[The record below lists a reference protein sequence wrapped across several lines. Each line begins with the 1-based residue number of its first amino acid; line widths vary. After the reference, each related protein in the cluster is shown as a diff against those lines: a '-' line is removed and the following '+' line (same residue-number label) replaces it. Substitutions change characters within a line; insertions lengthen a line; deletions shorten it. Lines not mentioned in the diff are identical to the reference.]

1 MNMSLNYCPR
11 SYLCYM
17 KFQLVYSV
25 FILFVLNFS
34 CKTPMPELSSE
45 AKLSKNKTISIRWTT
60 TDPILAK
67 VFPEVFPVPP
77 AVLLEDQVNIAD
89 LSTVPMPPPDPNQ
102 SPKIQKQ
109 KPQNPN
115 ELPRWDRGF
124 ELTNI
129 DNLTL
134 VIRNESQRPFTSIGI
149 SLLALTMLYYGT
161 METEAELVWTSGETN
176 LHRISFLRTKE
187 TIWAPMPF
195 YIGTGS
201 SIVAPILNSNRYP
214 SHLQKYCIQEKPSK
228 LRESTEQSYQKNC
241 KEYETFLKR
250 LLLQNYET
258 IHLQLTE
265 WEKRNQDWFQP

>member
-1 MNMSLNYCPR
+1 MKLHFV
-11 SYLCYM
+11 YL
-17 KFQLVYSV
+17 
-25 FILFVLNFS
+25 ILLFFGLHIS

-45 AKLSKNKTISIRWTT
+45 AKLSKNKTISIRWST

-77 AVLLEDQVNIAD
+77 AILIDDQVNVAD
-89 LSTVPMPPPDPNQ
+89 LTTVPLPPPDPNRLPQ
-102 SPKIQKQ
+102 IPQK
-109 KPQNPN
+109 KPHNPN

-134 VIRNESQRPFTSIGI
+134 VIRNESQRPFKSIGI
-149 SLLALTMLYYGT
+149 SLLALTMVYYGT

-176 LHRISFLRTKE
+176 LHRISFLSTHE

-214 SHLQKYCIQEKPSK
+214 SHLQKYCIQEKPTK
-228 LRESTEQSYQKNC
+228 VRESMEQTQTENC
-241 KEYETFLKR
+241 KEYETFLR
-250 LLLQNYET
+250 CLFLQNYDA
-258 IHLQLTE
+258 IHIQLTE

>member
-1 MNMSLNYCPR
+1 MKLQFVYYSLI
-11 SYLCYM
+11 
-17 KFQLVYSV
+17 LV
-25 FILFVLNFS
+25 ILNFS

-77 AVLLEDQVNIAD
+77 AVLIEDQENIAD
-89 LSTVPMPPPDPNQ
+89 LSSVPLPPPDPNQ
-102 SPKIQKQ
+102 SPKIS
-109 KPQNPN
+109 KPTPLNPN

-134 VIRNESQRPFTSIGI
+134 VIRNESQRPFKSIGI
-149 SLLALTMLYYGT
+149 SLLALTMVYYGT

-176 LHRISFLRTKE
+176 LHRISFLSTYE

-201 SIVAPILNSNRYP
+201 SLVAPIFNVNRYP
-214 SHLQKYCIQEKPSK
+214 SNLQKFCIQEKPSK
-228 LRESTEQSYQKNC
+228 LRESLEQSQNENC

-250 LLLQNYET
+250 SFLHNYET
-258 IHLQLTE
+258 IHLQLTQ

>member
-1 MNMSLNYCPR
+1 MKLPFKYFSL
-11 SYLCYM
+11 L
-17 KFQLVYSV
+17 
-25 FILFVLNFS
+25 LFVLNLM

-45 AKLSKNKTISIRWTT
+45 AKLSKNKTISIRWST

-77 AVLLEDQVNIAD
+77 AILIEDQMDVAD
-89 LSTVPMPPPDPNQ
+89 LTTIPLPPPDPSQ
-102 SPKIQKQ
+102 SPQIPKQ
-109 KPQNPN
+109 KPINPN

-134 VIRNESQRPFTSIGI
+134 VIRNESQRPFKSIGI
-149 SLLALTMLYYGT
+149 SLLALTMVYYGT

-176 LHRISFLRTKE
+176 LHRISFLSTFE

-201 SIVAPILNSNRYP
+201 SIVAPILNANRYP
-214 SHLQKYCIQEKPSK
+214 SHLQKFCIQEKPTK
-228 LRESTEQSYQKNC
+228 LRESMEQLQSENC
-241 KEYETFLKR
+241 KEYETFLRR
-250 LLLQNYET
+250 LFLQNYEA
-258 IHLQLTE
+258 IHLQLSE

>member
-1 MNMSLNYCPR
+1 MKLQYVFYSLI
-11 SYLCYM
+11 
-17 KFQLVYSV
+17 FV
-25 FILFVLNFS
+25 VLNFS

-77 AVLLEDQVNIAD
+77 AVLIEDQENIAD
-89 LSTVPMPPPDPNQ
+89 LSSVPLPPPDPNQ
-102 SPKIQKQ
+102 SPKIS
-109 KPQNPN
+109 KPTPLNPN

-134 VIRNESQRPFTSIGI
+134 VIRNESQRPFKSIGI
-149 SLLALTMLYYGT
+149 SLVALTMVYYGT

-176 LHRISFLRTKE
+176 LHRISFLSTYE

-201 SIVAPILNSNRYP
+201 SIVAPILNVNRYP
-214 SHLQKYCIQEKPSK
+214 SNLQKYCIQEKPSK
-228 LRESTEQSYQKNC
+228 LRESLEQTHSDNC

-250 LLLQNYET
+250 LFLQNYET
-258 IHLQLTE
+258 IHLQLTQ
-265 WEKRNQDWFQP
+265 WEKRNQEWFQP